1 MPSFGM
7 KTWLAERTKEDN
19 RLYELYGK
27 PLEKDH
33 KGEFV
38 AIGPDG
44 QIILGDDGNE
54 VIKQAI
60 DRFGSG
66 TFAVTKVGEGAYDK
80 WLALKT

>member
-1 MPSFGM
+1 MPPFDM
-7 KTWLAERTKEDN
+7 KTWLAKRTKEDN

-38 AIGPDG
+38 AIGPEG
-44 QIILGDDGNE
+44 QIILGDDGDE
-54 VIKQAI
+54 VIRQAI

-66 TFAVTKVGEGAYDK
+66 TFAVTKVGEGAYGK
-80 WLALKT
+80 WLTLKT

>member
-1 MPSFGM
+1 MPSFDM

>member
-1 MPSFGM
+1 MYSTKM
-7 KTWLAERTKEDN
+7 KEWLAWRTKEDD

-33 KGEFV
+33 KGEYV
-38 AIGPDG
+38 AIGPEG
-44 QIILGDDGNE
+44 QIILGDDGNA

-66 TFAVTKVGEGAYDK
+66 NFAITKVGEGAYGK
-80 WLALKT
+80 WLSLKR

>member
-1 MPSFGM
+1 MYSTKM
-7 KTWLAERTKEDN
+7 KEWLAWRTKEDD

-33 KGEFV
+33 KGEYF
-38 AIGPDG
+38 AIGPEG
-44 QIILGDDGNE
+44 QIILGDDGNA

-66 TFAVTKVGEGAYDK
+66 NFAVTKVGEGAYGK
-80 WLALKT
+80 WLSLKR